1 MTGPRFVAV
10 AVPIPLRRLFSYRVP
25 DTLVPDPAPGCRV
38 RVPLGRRD
46 VVGTVVC
53 SPYDPP
59 PEGARVRDIKEV
71 LDQEPSVAPD
81 ILSLT
86 RFVSDYYLCSWG
98 EAIEAALP
106 PDPGRGRTVRLVA
119 RPTGAGLE
127 QLSARATARRRI
139 LESLTEGGEPVPV
152 TDLPDRDRKHL
163 RALQQAGLVVI
174 TAVQAVPATAAATV
188 EAGAVRP
195 ELVPTPAQ
203 SRVLKEIGPA
213 VAGKGWAPFLLF
225 GATGSGKTEVYL
237 RAAEQTLASGRG
249 VIYLVPEIG
258 LTPLLMQRLKG
269 RFGSQV
275 EVLHSRLSRS
285 DRYRAWTRIKA
296 GDCRFVVGTRSAV
309 FAPVQDPGLLVVDEE
324 QDPSYKQQET
334 PRYNGRDLAVLRARE
349 AGAVLILGSA
359 TPSMES
365 FRHATAG
372 RYRLLRLGGRVGD
385 RPLATVRLVDMREEY
400 RVNGEVQA
408 MAGPLT
414 DAITARLS
422 REEQTLILRNRRGYA
437 VSVFCPGC
445 GNRIQCEHCSITLT
459 WHRRD
464 DRLRCH
470 GCDLERA
477 TPARC
482 PQCDEPG
489 LQFLG
494 EGSEK
499 IEDVL
504 RTRFPE
510 AAIARMDRD
519 AVRRKGAHEA
529 LLNRFDAGEVDI
541 MVGTQM
547 IAKGHDFP
555 GVTLVGIL
563 SADQSLGLPD
573 FRAGERV
580 FQLLTQVSGRA
591 GRGDKPGEVVLQ
603 AFDPDHPVLME
614 AIRQDYEAFYKR
626 EVEYR
631 RALRYPPFT
640 AMVQLLVSDRNP
652 GKAAIW
658 ADQLAEAVRQE
669 GQGRLIVSGPGLAP
683 VERLRGKYRQ
693 QILIRSAGRR
703 KMVDAVGR
711 ALEKLDPRIPRRA
724 VVVDVDPYNL
734 L

>member
-1 MTGPRFVAV
+1 MTAPRFVAV

-25 DTLVPDPAPGCRV
+25 DSFSSMPAPGCRV
-38 RVPLGRRD
+38 RVPFGKREIIA
-46 VVGTVVC
+46 TVVL
-53 SPYDPP
+53 SPGEPP
-59 PEGARVRDIKEV
+59 PDGARAKEIGEV
-71 LDQEPSVAPD
+71 LDDEPAVGPD
-81 ILSLT
+81 ILLLT

-106 PDPGRGRTVRLVA
+106 PDPGRGRTVRYVA
-119 RPTGAGLE
+119 RTTGALRDR
-127 QLSARATARRRI
+127 LSPRAVAKHRVLAALPENGT
-139 LESLTEGGEPVPV
+139 PVPV
-152 TDLPDRDRKHL
+152 ADLPAGDRAHL
-163 RALQQAGLVVI
+163 RALERAGLVKI
-174 TAVQAVPATAAATV
+174 RTVQQATASPPAP
-188 EAGAVRP
+188 AVAPRT

-203 SRVLKEIGPA
+203 AAVLGEILPA
-213 VAGKGWAPFLLF
+213 LAGCSWAPFLLF

-237 RAAEQTLASGRG
+237 RAAEQTLAAGKG

-269 RFGSQV
+269 RFGNQV
-275 EVLHSRLSRS
+275 EVLHSRLSKS
-285 DRYRAWTRIKA
+285 DRHRAWTRIKS
-296 GDCRFVVGTRSAV
+296 GECRFVVGTRSAV
-309 FAPVQDPGLLVVDEE
+309 YAPVVRPGLLVVDEE

-365 FRHATAG
+365 FHHATAG

-385 RPLATVRLVDMREEY
+385 RPLATVRVVDMRQEY
-400 RVNGEVQA
+400 RNKGEVEA
-408 MAGPLT
+408 MAEPLT

-422 REEQTLILRNRRGYA
+422 RGEQTLILRNRRGYA
-437 VSVFCPGC
+437 VSVFCPAC
-445 GNRIQCEHCSITLT
+445 GNRIQCDHCSITLT

-470 GCDLERA
+470 GCDLERE
-477 TPARC
+477 TPRQC
-482 PQCDEPG
+482 PHCGEAG
-489 LQFLG
+489 LHFLG

-499 IEDVL
+499 IEDDL
-504 RTRFPE
+504 IGRFPDAE
-510 AAIARMDRD
+510 IARMDRD

-529 LLNRFDAGEVDI
+529 LLNRFDAGKIDI

-591 GRGDKPGEVVLQ
+591 GRGDKKGEVVLQ

-614 AIRQDYEAFYKR
+614 AIRQDYEAFYNR
-626 EVEYR
+626 ELEYR
-631 RALRYPPFT
+631 RSLRYPPFT
-640 AMVQLLVSDRNP
+640 SMVQILVSDRNP

-658 ADQLAEAVRQE
+658 ADQLAEAVRRE

-693 QILIRSAGRR
+693 QILVRSAGRR

-711 ALEKLDPRIPRRA
+711 ALDALDPRVPRRA
-724 VVVDVDPYNL
+724 VAVDVDPYTL

>member
-1 MTGPRFVAV
+1 MTAPRFVAV

-25 DTLVPDPAPGCRV
+25 DHLGTDLPPGCRV
-38 RVPLGRRD
+38 VVPFGKRD
-46 VVGTVVC
+46 VIATVVI
-53 SPYDPP
+53 SPGEAPP
-59 PEGARVRDIKEV
+59 DGARVKEIKEV
-71 LDQEPSVAPD
+71 LDRQSMVGPE
-81 ILSLT
+81 ILKLT

-98 EAIEAALP
+98 DAIEAALP
-106 PDPGRGRTVRLVA
+106 PNPGNRRKVRHVA
-119 RPTGAGLE
+119 RLPGARPD
-127 QLSARATARRRI
+127 Q
-139 LESLTEGGEPVPV
+139 
-152 TDLPDRDRKHL
+152 LPDRAVAKKRILAELHEGGRPIPVSRLSGNDRKHL
-163 RALQQAGLVVI
+163 PALQQAGLVEI
-174 TAVQAVPATAAATV
+174 TLVETGPVEPPEPVAALP
-188 EAGAVRP
+188 RQ

-203 SRVLKEIGPA
+203 ARVLEEIGPA
-213 VAGKGWAPFLLF
+213 LDSDEWAPFLLF

-237 RAAEQTLASGRG
+237 RAAEQTLGAGKG

-275 EVLHSRLSRS
+275 EVLHSGLSRNE
-285 DRYRAWTRIKA
+285 RFRAWTRVRS

-309 FAPVQDPGLLVVDEE
+309 FAPVRNPGLLVVDEE
-324 QDPSYKQQET
+324 HDPSYKQQET

-365 FRHATAG
+365 FRHAAAG
-372 RYRLLRLGGRVGD
+372 RYTLLRLGGRVAD
-385 RPLATVRLVDMREEY
+385 RPMAAVQVVDMREEY
-400 RVNGEVQA
+400 RKKGEVQA

-414 DAITARLS
+414 AAIEERLS
-422 REEQTLILRNRRGYA
+422 RGEQTLILRNRRGYA

-445 GNRIQCEHCSITLT
+445 GNRIQCDHCSITLT

-464 DRLRCH
+464 DKLRCH
-470 GCDLERA
+470 ACDLERR
-477 TPARC
+477 TPERC
-482 PQCDEPG
+482 PHCEQPG

-499 IEDVL
+499 IEDEL
-504 RTRFPE
+504 KIRFPQ
-510 AAIARMDRD
+510 ARIARMDRD
-519 AVRRKGAHEA
+519 AVRRKGAHEE
-529 LLNRFDAGEVDI
+529 LLNRFDAGEIDI

-591 GRGDKPGEVVLQ
+591 GRGEKPGEVVLQ
-603 AFDPDHPVLME
+603 AFDPDHPVLLE
-614 AIRQDYEAFYKR
+614 AIRQDYESFYNR

-631 RALRYPPFT
+631 RSLRYPPFT
-640 AMVQLLVSDRNP
+640 SMIQLLVSDRNP

-658 ADQLAEAVRQE
+658 ADQLAEAVRRE
-669 GQGRLIVSGPGLAP
+669 GQGRLMVNGPGLAP

-693 QILIRSAGRR
+693 QILVRSAGRR

-711 ALEKLDPRIPRRA
+711 ALEQVDPGVPRRA
-724 VVVDVDPYNL
+724 VAVDVDPYSL
-734 L
+734 I